1 MLFLIGGGELAGNM
15 WRVPDISLIKLS
27 LVGKVFY
34 ILRIGLIGLVTAG
47 CTEPPNLPPL
57 SSDAVILAF
66 GNSLTYGSGATKGH
80 DYPAILEQYTSLEVI
95 NAGVPGE
102 TTANGVNRL
111 RPLLDRHTPEL
122 LILIHGG
129 NDMLRKLD
137 DDSTRS
143 NLASM
148 IRMAKERK
156 ISVVMLGVP
165 KPGLILRN
173 AKFYKELAQEW
184 AIPIDE
190 SILPE
195 VLSTN
200 RLKSDQIH
208 PNDQG
213 YGRMA
218 EAIHQLLQARGA
230 L

>member
-1 MLFLIGGGELAGNM
+1 M
-15 WRVPDISLIKLS
+15 WRAADISIIKLN
-27 LVGKVFY
+27 LVGKVCF
-34 ILRIGLIGLVTAG
+34 IFAIGLTGLFFAG
-47 CTEPPNLPPL
+47 CTESPKLSPL

-66 GNSLTYGSGATKGH
+66 GNSLTYGSGATRGH
-80 DYPAILEQYTSLEVI
+80 DYPAILEQFTGLKVV

-102 TTANGVNRL
+102 TTPEGVSRL

-148 IRMAKERK
+148 IRMAKERQV
-156 ISVVMLGVP
+156 SVIMLGVP
-165 KPGLILRN
+165 KPGLILRS
-173 AKFYKELAQEW
+173 AKFYKELAREW

-213 YGRMA
+213 YARMA